1 MKKLFIA
8 CWLLLTGISGWSQKI
23 FTPQELQADFTV
35 IQQAL
40 EEAHPG
46 LYRFQTKE
54 QADKQFTA
62 IAKQLK
68 KGMSAYAFYRLVNP
82 LIAGIG
88 DGHVKFHPAGKPDD
102 PYAFFDNGYLPLQ
115 LYFKDGNAFV
125 LRTYGSKELLPAGT
139 RILSINGEDISHITA
154 RLFRNIYADGAVQ
167 SAKYAALNSDFAG
180 YYGAFT
186 GPATQFSI
194 GYKEVA
200 GKRGKVIVPAVSARE
215 IRSAASAEPPYSV
228 SFPSTGIALLRI
240 AVFMEQEGMPAF
252 PAFLD
257 STFRLIKEKQVQS
270 LIIDLR
276 NNEGGTD
283 RLGQQLLSYIA
294 RAPFR
299 YYDKLTVA
307 GIGPY
312 SFAPYATFPAE
323 MEYLKQFIKKEGDE
337 YLLTYSEGLG
347 VINPAGNAFGGNV
360 YILQNGRSFSVT
372 AEFAAIAKD
381 SRRAVF
387 IGEESGGTMQ
397 GNTSGG
403 FAMVN
408 LPHTHL
414 GLDVPLLS
422 YYMRLQHPFQANKGV
437 PADHFIT
444 PAVTD
449 ILQHRDPVL
458 ELALRLAGDIK
469 QTTAD

>member
-1 MKKLFIA
+1 MKKIVIA
-8 CWLLLTGISGWSQKI
+8 CWLLLICISAWSQQL

-35 IQQAL
+35 IRQAL

-54 QADKQFTA
+54 QVDKQFTT
-62 IAKQLK
+62 IEKRLK
-68 KGMSAYAFYRLVNP
+68 KGMSGYAFYRLVNP
-82 LIAGIG
+82 LLATIG
-88 DGHVKFHPAGKPDD
+88 DGHVKFHPEGKPDD

-125 LRTYGSKELLPAGT
+125 LSSYGAVEILPAGT

-154 RLFRNIYADGAVQ
+154 RLFRNIFADGSVQ
-167 SAKYAALNSDFAG
+167 SSKFAALNSDFAG
-180 YYGAFT
+180 YYGMFT
-186 GPATQFSI
+186 GPAAQFTI
-194 GYKEVA
+194 GYKEEA
-200 GKRGKVIVPAVSARE
+200 GKKGTVVLNAVSAE
-215 IRSAASAEPPYSV
+215 DIRSATSPEAPYNM
-228 SFPSTGIALLRI
+228 SFPAKGVALLRI
-240 AVFMEQEGMPAF
+240 AVFMEQEGMPSFA
-252 PAFLD
+252 AFLD
-257 STFRLIKEKQVQS
+257 STFRLIREKQVHS

-283 RLGQQLLSYIA
+283 RLGQQLQSFIA

-312 SFAPYATFPAE
+312 SFATHATFPQE
-323 MEYLKQFIKKEGDE
+323 MEYLKQFVKKEGDE
-337 YLLTYSEGLG
+337 YLFTYNAGLG
-347 VINPAGNAFGGNV
+347 VINPASNAFAGNV

-381 SRRAVF
+381 NRRAVF
-387 IGEESGGTMQ
+387 IGEESGGAMQ

-403 FAMVN
+403 FAMVT
-408 LPHTHL
+408 LPNTHL

-422 YYMRLQHPFQANKGV
+422 YYMRLQHPFKTDKGI
-437 PADHFIT
+437 PADHVIT
-444 PAVTD
+444 PSVRD
-449 ILQHRDPVL
+449 ILQHLDPVL
-458 ELALRLAGDIK
+458 ELALRLAGDTEQQK
-469 QTTAD
+469 AD